1 MKHRYDILH
10 EFQKEGDIF
19 CMVTKIKKT
28 VKKSVKK
35 TTQQTKKAVAKTK
48 LTPKI
53 SQKSASVKVL
63 KPASIKPVV
72 KPGVKATA
80 KSLAKPSVK
89 PSAKSSAKPK
99 TMAELLAGTSQ
110 AMVLPKKGSVL
121 KGTITAKNKK
131 VLVVDLG
138 AKTEGVVADKEYD
151 FAVDFIKELNVG
163 DEISALVVS
172 SENDRGQIALS
183 LRGAASDAKWEY
195 FEQMMENEESLEA
208 KGIEVNRGGLIVIV
222 NGVRGFVPSSQF
234 GRDLA
239 GKMNQLPGETLQVK
253 AIEVDREKNRLIF
266 SERHVSEAKE
276 LAQKDEALKKVLP
289 GTIYEG
295 VVSGVMHFGL
305 FVTVEVPVDEK
316 KNIGY
321 VEGLVHISEISWEK
335 VNHPKD
341 YHNVGDR
348 LKVKVLGVDERTNKL
363 NLSIKQLVDDPW
375 ITIGEKYNSGT
386 TFTGKVT
393 RVESFGAFVNVEP
406 GVDGLIHSSKL
417 DPNKELKIG
426 DEVTVNVENV
436 VPEQRRMS
444 LSVVLTEAPMGY
456 K

>member
-1 MKHRYDILH
+1 
-10 EFQKEGDIF
+10 
-19 CMVTKIKKT
+19 MVTK
-28 VKKSVKK
+28 VKKVE
-35 TTQQTKKAVAKTK
+35 KKAVKKAKKTPVSSPVKASPKVSKKSSPTK
-48 LTPKI
+48 LAT
-53 SQKSASVKVL
+53 KSGA
-63 KPASIKPVV
+63 
-72 KPGVKATA
+72 KA
-80 KSLAKPSVK
+80 
-89 PSAKSSAKPK
+89 SAKPK
-99 TMAELLAGTSQ
+99 TMAELLAQTTSV
-110 AMVLPKKGSVL
+110 MVLPKKGGL
-121 KGTITAKNKK
+121 IKGTITAKNKK
-131 VLVVDLG
+131 MLVVDLG

-151 FAVDFIKELNVG
+151 FAADFIKELNVG
-163 DEISALVVS
+163 DTISALVVS
-172 SENDRGQIALS
+172 SENDRGQVVLS

-195 FEQMMENEESLEA
+195 FEAAMDNDEILEA
-208 KGIEVNRGGLIVIV
+208 KGIEVNRGGLIVMV

-234 GRDLA
+234 GREFV
-239 GKMNQLPGETLQVK
+239 GKINQLPGETIKVK

-276 LAQKDEALKKVLP
+276 LAQKDEALKKVVP

-305 FVTVEVPVDEK
+305 FVTVEVPVDDK

-341 YHNVGDR
+341 YHGVGDR

-375 ITIGEKYNSGT
+375 ITIGEKYSSGT

-417 DPNKELKIG
+417 DPNKELKVG